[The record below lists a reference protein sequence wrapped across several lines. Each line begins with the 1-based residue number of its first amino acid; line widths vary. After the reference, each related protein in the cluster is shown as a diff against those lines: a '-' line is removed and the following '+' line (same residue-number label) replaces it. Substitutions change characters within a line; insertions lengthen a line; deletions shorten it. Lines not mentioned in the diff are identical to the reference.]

1 MNPFEFASK
10 TLFLYS
16 LKKNERIDLSCLPD
30 DVFDMVLHG
39 LWETKMC
46 MEGSAFSGKYVKEAI
61 KAEAFVEM
69 LKKDVVPLYPR
80 IYRLIAFL
88 QGLSDGEVFRIVSED
103 APTTNKQLAVMQT
116 RGLAMGVNERQ
127 IHDDYL
133 LRWGM
138 LSTGFCHYA
147 FGYDGIKTVVG
158 EGNKQNR
165 LCRFCGRR
173 APDVAYTSVAHAIS
187 EGLGNKLL
195 FCNEECDDCNNKL
208 SKTESNLVHYL
219 DVRRAMGGVLTKT
232 DGSVPSVDGKGFVI
246 RGDENNQAVL
256 YIEKESIPDGID
268 TSKPFWMKLETE
280 KTVTHQGIYKSLC
293 KIVIDLMPAT
303 ELSHFKETIGWIN
316 GSVMDTELPPYFASY
331 DREQVNQPT
340 VDIFF
345 SNKPGQEPYCTAIV
359 HILDVLF
366 VFVLPEV
373 DVDKARFKTE
383 TSIFA
388 HVEKFMK
395 AWGGLWGAEDSS
407 EYTLAYPWVDWP
419 ISPDDLQVQIRPKS
433 DAVFKRYKKEETMPD
448 EKTFPEFDPDG
459 ISEAIVTNALFERHS
474 LEPVTEAELHQVSV
488 NYNKLVCTIDKVAS
502 TASFSMAFSFF
513 DSSNRLSYFDFGFD
527 AVVKM
532 QKIDTYIETG
542 ECFCI
547 DYHLRDYLC
556 GIVLESANKEL
567 LKYTKGTD
575 LEPITVTRIF
585 DRRTIRQLYYRL
597 PVGDGSYLVVKDA
610 ELHNL

>member
-1 MNPFEFASK
+1 MNHFEFSSK
-10 TLFLYS
+10 TLFFYS
-16 LKKNERIDLSCLPD
+16 LKKNERIDLSCLLD
-30 DVFDMVLHG
+30 DVFDTVLHG
-39 LWETKMC
+39 LWDTKMC
-46 MEGSAFSGKYVKEAI
+46 VEGSAFSGKYVKEAV

-69 LKKDVVPLYPR
+69 LKKDVAPQYPR
-80 IYRLIAFL
+80 INRLIAFL
-88 QGLSDGEVFRIVSED
+88 NGLSDGEVFRIVSED

-116 RGLAMGVNERQ
+116 RGLATGADERQ

-138 LSTGFCHYA
+138 LSTGFRHYA

-165 LCRFCGRR
+165 VCRFCGRR

-208 SKTESNLVHYL
+208 SKTESNLMHYL
-219 DVRRAMGGVLTKT
+219 DVRRAMGGILTKT
-232 DGSVPSVDGKGFVI
+232 DGTVPSVDGKGFII
-246 RGDENNQAVL
+246 RGDEDNQPVL

-268 TSKPFWMKLETE
+268 TNKLFWMKLETE
-280 KTVTHQGIYKSLC
+280 KTITHQGIYKSLC

-316 GSVMDTELPPYFASY
+316 GSVMDTELPPYYASY

-395 AWGGLWGAEDSS
+395 AWRGMWGAEDSS

-419 ISPDDLQVQIRPKS
+419 IRPDDPQVQIRPKS
-433 DAVFKRYKKEETMPD
+433 DTVFKRYKKEGTMLD

-459 ISEAIVTNALFERHS
+459 ISEAVVTNVLFQRHS

-488 NYNKLVCTIDKVAS
+488 NYDRLVCTIDKVAS
-502 TASFSMAFSFF
+502 AVSFSMAFNFS
-513 DSSNRLSYFDFGFD
+513 DSSNRLSYFDFCFD
-527 AVVKM
+527 AVVKI
-532 QKIDTYIETG
+532 QKFDTYIETG
-542 ECFCI
+542 ETFCI

-556 GIVLESANKEL
+556 VIVLEAANKEL
-567 LKYTKGTD
+567 LRYTKDTD
-575 LEPITVTRIF
+575 LEPITVTKLL

-597 PVGDGSYLVVKDA
+597 PVGDGHYLVVKDA
-610 ELHNL
+610 EIHNL